1 MTAPWIVSKTQGFD
15 RRLKNVLSFVDL
27 IFFSIAVNTP
37 AGFYAGSIV
46 ASLNPALTIAA
57 RSMVSQCVE
66 VGEVG
71 RILSVFTFCSAV
83 SSSLCTA
90 LFQKIYSLTLDKFAG
105 AYLVINCGIYILSI
119 PNNCMLKYKL

>member
-1 MTAPWIVSKTQGFD
+1 M
-15 RRLKNVLSFVDL
+15 LSIADL
-27 IFFSIAVNTP
+27 NFFSIAVNTP

-57 RSMVSQCVE
+57 RSMVSQCV
-66 VGEVG
+66 EVG

-105 AYLVINCGIYILSI
+105 AYLVINCGLYILSI